1 MPERW
6 RPASTGSGRRSPQ
19 YLDAVDRRPKG
30 INYAAKIGHS
40 ALRTYVMGEAAF
52 DREASDDELALM
64 ERELRDAMQAGAI
77 GFTTSRTDQ
86 HETSDDRPVASRLA
100 SWDEVRRL
108 VGVLGDL
115 GTGIFEIASE
125 FNRGMDPDRRDAV
138 LDGMRDLAVESRV
151 PMTFG
156 VGSGRRLEEMLRLV
170 DTTAAAGGRMFG
182 QTHSRGISV
191 VLSFLSRTP
200 FDRLPVWSEVRAL
213 PPEEQLAALHDES
226 LRRKLVDVA
235 THGDY
240 GRAIGAEAPRPD
252 YTQMRVFDRPVPP
265 NPTVA
270 EAAAERGLDP
280 VELILDLA
288 VESDL
293 RQLFTQ
299 PLTPMDD
306 AGSSRRCSTLAP

>member
-1 MPERW
+1 
-6 RPASTGSGRRSPQ
+6 
-19 YLDAVDRRPKG
+19 
-30 INYAAKIGHS
+30 
-40 ALRTYVMGEAAF
+40 
-52 DREASDDELALM
+52 
-64 ERELRDAMQAGAI
+64 
-77 GFTTSRTDQ
+77 
-86 HETSDDRPVASRLA
+86 
-100 SWDEVRRL
+100 
-108 VGVLGDL
+108 
-115 GTGIFEIASE
+115 
-125 FNRGMDPDRRDAV
+125 
-138 LDGMRDLAVESRV
+138 
-151 PMTFG
+151 MTFG

-213 PPEEQLAALHDES
+213 PPQEQLAALRDES

-252 YTQMRVFDRPVPP
+252 YTHMRVFDRPVPP

-306 AGSSRRCSTLAP
+306 AGLLAAMQHPRTVMTFSDAGAHVSQISDVSIQTHLLAYWVRQREAFTLEQAVRMITLVPATAWGLADRGLVREGFVADLNVFDPDTVGPELPTVQHDLPCGARRLVQKAAGFRATVVGGEVVLDNGEHTGARPGQLLRGTSGRLTSGGLRRAR